1 MVEKGLRLRLEEELI
16 PLLRPL
22 GVSLYDMV
30 VPGKSGGVLKIF
42 VESPEGVTLDK
53 LESVSRC
60 ISDRLDV
67 LDPFS
72 GSYRLEVSSPGLD
85 RVLKLPQE
93 LEASLGKHVKVRTNE
108 PIRNQKVFRGRIESI
123 DGTNLVLTSDVGKKT
138 VSETIPFGIILE
150 VKAEFWRDLDSSR

>member
-1 MVEKGLRLRLEEELI
+1 MVEKGLRSRLEEELI

-42 VESPEGVTLDK
+42 VESPGGVTLDK

-72 GSYRLEVSSPGLD
+72 GAYRLEVSSPGLD

-93 LEASLGKHVKVRTNE
+93 LETSLGKHVKVRTSE
-108 PIRNQKVFRGRIESI
+108 PIRNQKVFRGRIESL
-123 DGTNLVLTSDVGKKT
+123 DEANLVLISAAGKKT
-138 VSETIPFGIILE
+138 VSDTIPLGIILE